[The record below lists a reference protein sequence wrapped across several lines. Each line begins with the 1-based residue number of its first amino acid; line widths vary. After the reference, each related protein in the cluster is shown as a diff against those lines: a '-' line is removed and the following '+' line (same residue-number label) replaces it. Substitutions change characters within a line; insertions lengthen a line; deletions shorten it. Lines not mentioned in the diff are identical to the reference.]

1 MALKTPS
8 FVILASET
16 CSDDL
21 CDFAA
26 TGFVL
31 DPSGDSV
38 PGGVYCER
46 CGRKMVAE
54 YCEKVEP
61 GWTFRPGKIHGDLRE
76 RPPAPPAPPAASTTA
91 KVGEKD
97 DCSFLDHV
105 EAILTSRAWTD
116 E

>member
-1 MALKTPS
+1 MAVKSPS
-8 FVILASET
+8 FVILASAR
-16 CSDDL
+16 CSEYL

-61 GWTFRPGKIHGDLRE
+61 GWTFHPGKIHGTLAE

-91 KVGEKD
+91 REEEKD

>member
-8 FVILASET
+8 FVILASAR
-16 CSDDL
+16 CSEYL

-26 TGFVL
+26 TGFIL
-31 DPSGDSV
+31 DPSGKPT
-38 PGGVYCER
+38 PGGPCCEL
-46 CGRKMVAE
+46 CGRKIVAE

-61 GWTFRPGKIHGDLRE
+61 GWTFRPGKIQGDLRE
-76 RPPAPPAPPAASTTA
+76 RPPAPPGPPAASTTA

-105 EAILTSRAWTD
+105 EAILTSRPRTH

>member
-8 FVILASET
+8 FVILASAR
-16 CSDDL
+16 CSEYL

-26 TGFVL
+26 TGFIL
-31 DPSGDSV
+31 DPSGKPT
-38 PGGVYCER
+38 PGGPCCEL
-46 CGRKMVAE
+46 CGLKIVSE
-54 YCEKVEP
+54 YCEKIEP
-61 GWTFRPGKIHGDLRE
+61 GWTFRPGKIQGDLRE
-76 RPPAPPAPPAASTTA
+76 RPPAPPAPPAASTTG